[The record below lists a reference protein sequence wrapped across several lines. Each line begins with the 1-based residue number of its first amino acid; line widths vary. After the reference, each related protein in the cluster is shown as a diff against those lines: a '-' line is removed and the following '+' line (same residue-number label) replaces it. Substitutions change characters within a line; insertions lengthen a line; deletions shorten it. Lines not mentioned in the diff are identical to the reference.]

1 MNKKKLNVKKV
12 LIIVILLL
20 VIIVLFP
27 FEKNK
32 DDFKIKVNGKE
43 YNVIVAKPKE
53 KLEQYPLVIYHHGG
67 GYRTIEPFELRNLSK
82 EFAKEGFLFWA
93 PERTPGAPWE
103 GLQTL
108 KDAQAMS
115 KAILDLAIKS
125 PKVDKNN
132 INIVSFCLGS
142 WAAFENDVK
151 SPNVKTVSLLN
162 FGAPYD
168 DTVLYDY
175 VMELVN
181 KTDYSEISPKILI
194 MVSEEDS
201 RVDIEAGETLRKKMV
216 EANKTI
222 DCVLYKEGEHLSL
235 AGVKDYLKDL
245 VKYLK
250 DEKINTTES
259 IKISENI
266 RNKYKR
272 YRTTGYW

>member
-1 MNKKKLNVKKV
+1 MSKKINVKKL
-12 LIIVILLL
+12 LIIVIILF
-20 VIIVLFP
+20 IVVVFP
-27 FEKNK
+27 FNKNR
-32 DDFKIKVNGKE
+32 DDFKIKVDGKE
-43 YNVIVAKPKE
+43 YNVIVTKPKE
-53 KLEQYPLVIYHHGG
+53 KLSQYPLVIYHHGG
-67 GYRTIEPFELRNLSK
+67 GYKTIEPFELRNLSK

-93 PERTPGAPWE
+93 PERSPGAPWE

-115 KAILDLAIKS
+115 KVILDLAIKS
-125 PKVDKNN
+125 PEVDKNN
-132 INIVSFCLGS
+132 INVVSFCLGS
-142 WAAFENDVK
+142 WAAFENDAK
-151 SPNVKTVSLLN
+151 SPYVKTVSLLA

-201 RVDIEAGETLRKKMV
+201 RVDIEPGEILRKNMV
-216 EANKTI
+216 KVNKTV

-245 VKYLK
+245 IKYLK

-259 IKISENI
+259 IKISEEI
-266 RNKYKR
+266 REKYKR
-272 YRTTGYW
+272 FRTTGYW

>member
-1 MNKKKLNVKKV
+1 MNKKKINVKKV
-12 LIIVILLL
+12 LIIVIILLI
-20 VIIVLFP
+20 IIVLFP
-27 FEKNK
+27 FKK
-32 DDFKIKVNGKE
+32 DDDDFKIKVNDKE

-53 KLEQYPLVIYHHGG
+53 KLSQYPLVIYHHGG
-67 GYRTIEPFELRNLSK
+67 GYKTIEPFELRNLSK

-93 PERTPGAPWE
+93 PERSPGAPWE

-115 KAILDLAIKS
+115 KVILDLAIKS
-125 PKVDKNN
+125 PEVDKNN
-132 INIVSFCLGS
+132 INVVSFCLGS
-142 WAAFENDVK
+142 WAAFENDAK
-151 SPNVKTVSLLN
+151 SPYVKTVSLLA

-201 RVDIEAGETLRKKMV
+201 RVDIEPGEILRKNMV
-216 EANKTI
+216 KVNKTV

-245 VKYLK
+245 IKYLK

-259 IKISENI
+259 IKISEEI
-266 RNKYKR
+266 REKYKR
-272 YRTTGYW
+272 FRTTGYW